1 MSMNTKEG
9 INTAL
14 RIMGYTGLDGIGVVA
29 PNATQGLALLLNK
42 SNKSGVDH
50 KRVLAE
56 LKRQG
61 LVQIKQD
68 ADRLHYTVTPAG
80 AYRLQQLMLDEII
93 IEIPKKWDKRWRVVS
108 FDVPISYSKQR
119 MAFTQ
124 KLRGYHFVLLQKS
137 VWIHPAPCFDQIEQL
152 ASHYNIMRYCT
163 LLEVSRLDEPT
174 TRKLL
179 RHYDSLSS

>member
-1 MSMNTKEG
+1 MYMSTKED
-9 INTAL
+9 INTVL
-14 RIMGYTGLDGIGVVA
+14 RIMGYAGLSGVVIVA
-29 PNATQGLALLLNK
+29 PNATHGLELLIKK
-42 SNKSGVDH
+42 SKKKAVNH

-61 LVQIKQD
+61 LVHITQD
-68 ADRLHYTVTPAG
+68 ADRLRYTVTPAG

-108 FDVPISYSKQR
+108 FDVPVAYSKQR

-124 KLRGYHFVLLQKS
+124 RLRGFNFIMLQKS
-137 VWIHPAPCFDQIEQL
+137 VWVHPGPCFSQIEQL
-152 ASHYNIMRYCT
+152 ASHYNILRYCT
-163 LLEVSRLDEPT
+163 LLEVSRVDELT

-179 RHYDSLSS
+179 RHYNSLTT

>member
-1 MSMNTKEG
+1 
-9 INTAL
+9 
-14 RIMGYTGLDGIGVVA
+14 
-29 PNATQGLALLLNK
+29 
-42 SNKSGVDH
+42 
-50 KRVLAE
+50 
-56 LKRQG
+56 
-61 LVQIKQD
+61 
-68 ADRLHYTVTPAG
+68 
-80 AYRLQQLMLDEII
+80 MLDEII

-124 KLRGYHFVLLQKS
+124 KLRGFNFVLLQKS